1 MSFVGKAWDDVTEAA
16 KDIVMSPVE
25 VAHSVLD
32 KMFGSTEDLHRIAAE
47 LGVLGRKVDTLRK
60 EMDAAVGQVSWHGK
74 AADAFSAHAQGRL
87 RELAGAADDLEALG
101 KSVER
106 LANVM

>member
-1 MSFVGKAWDDVTEAA
+1 MSFVGKAWNDVTNVVE
-16 KDIVMSPVE
+16 DVVMTPVE
-25 VAHSVLD
+25 VAHAVLD
-32 KMFGSTEDLHRIAAE
+32 KMFGGTEDLHRIAAE
-47 LGVLGRKVDTLRK
+47 LGTLGRRIDALRK
-60 EMDAAVGQVSWHGK
+60 EMDAAVGQVTWHGK
-74 AADAFSAHAQGRL
+74 AADAFSSHAQGRL